1 MVTVKNTVS
10 FGTSKPLRR
19 PRKDTPAMIK
29 KVTCING
36 LHLQ

>member
-1 MVTVKNTVS
+1 MVTVKNTVG

-29 KVTCING
+29 RFACING
-36 LHLQ
+36 LLLQ